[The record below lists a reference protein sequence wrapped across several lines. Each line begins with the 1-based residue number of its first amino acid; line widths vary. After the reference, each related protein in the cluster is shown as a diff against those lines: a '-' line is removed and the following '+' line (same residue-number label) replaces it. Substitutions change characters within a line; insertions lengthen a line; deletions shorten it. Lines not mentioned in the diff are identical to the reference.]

1 MKQDKL
7 RELFGFLCL
16 LSEATGKP
24 PRDVM
29 LPALELI
36 DLEKKQSRLNENECN
51 RELTQREINSG
62 ERMDKRVRELAQELG
77 AEAVLN
83 GDPRGTAI
91 RLKFPSGVSSG
102 WGEGVHVP

>member
-1 MKQDKL
+1 MNKDRL
-7 RELFGFLCL
+7 RELFGFLCS

-36 DLEKKQSRLNENECN
+36 ELEKKQSRMNENECN
-51 RELTQREINSG
+51 RMLSPREISAG
-62 ERMDKRVRELAQELG
+62 ERMDKRCHELAAELG
-77 AEAVLN
+77 ATAELS

-91 RLKFPSGVSSG
+91 RLHFPSGVSTG
-102 WGEGVHVP
+102 WGGGVHVP